1 MMKWL
6 YKMEYKYKNNAIPNL
21 MKIITIGQLAVFVV
35 NFLFP
40 GLGLLNWMSLTRA
53 GLFSGQ
59 IWRLV
64 TFLLVPPITSPLFV
78 LFSLYFY
85 YFIGGALEN
94 AWGSFMFNAYYFIG
108 ALGAVIAAL
117 VSGYGTNYYLNMSL
131 FFAFAILY
139 PNFEFMLFFVLPVKV
154 KWLALLDAALFVWG
168 LIVGPWSNR
177 AAIIASFIN
186 LIIFFGG
193 TLLKMI
199 KQQQAYA
206 KTRRNFREQS
216 ARWNGGNRYS

>member
-1 MMKWL
+1 MMRWL
-6 YKMEYKYKNNAIPNL
+6 YRMQYKYNDRAIPNL
-21 MKIITIGQLAVFVV
+21 MKIITIGQLAVFLV

-40 GLGLLNWMSLTRA
+40 ALGLISWMSLTRA

-59 IWRLV
+59 VWRLV
-64 TFLLVPPITSPLFV
+64 TFLLVPPSLSPLWV

-117 VSGYGTNYYLNMSL
+117 LSGYGTNYYLNMSL

-139 PNFEFMLFFVLPVKV
+139 PNFEFLLFFVLPIKV
-154 KWLALLDAALFVWG
+154 KWLALLDAALFVWD
-168 LIVGPWSNR
+168 LIIGPWSNR

-206 KTRRNFREQS
+206 KTRRNFREQT
-216 ARWNGGNRYS
+216 ARWNSGSR